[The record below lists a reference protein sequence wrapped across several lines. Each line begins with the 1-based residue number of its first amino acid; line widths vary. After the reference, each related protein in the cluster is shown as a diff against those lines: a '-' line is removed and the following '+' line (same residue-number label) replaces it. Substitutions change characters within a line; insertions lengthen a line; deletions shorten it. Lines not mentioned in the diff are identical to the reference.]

1 MTSYGLVL
9 TAAGSSR
16 RFGGDTSKVLLLLG
30 GVPVV
35 ARAAA
40 AFRAAL
46 GTLPTVLTARADDL
60 EALRALARRDP
71 ALAGAVVVEGGAT
84 RQESVARGVASLPP
98 GLDVVLVHDAARPLV
113 TPDLVRRVAD
123 AAARDGAAAPALPVR
138 DSVHRADPSGRLVE
152 TLDREAL
159 RTVQTPQAARA
170 ALLRRALDLAEQRGT
185 VATDEVALL
194 VAAGIPVTAVAGDP
208 DNVKLTVPADLTFAR
223 NVLEARRDLDA
234 PDDVVPR

>member
-1 MTSYGLVL
+1 MTTYGLVL

-46 GTLPTVLTARADDL
+46 GTLPPSSPPAPTTSRPSRARPP
-60 EALRALARRDP
+60 RPRPRRRRRRRGRRHP
-71 ALAGAVVVEGGAT
+71 P
-84 RQESVARGVASLPP
+84 ESVARGVGASRPASTSSSSTTPP
-98 GLDVVLVHDAARPLV
+98 APRH
-113 TPDLVRRVAD
+113 PDLIRRVAD
-123 AAARDGAAAPALPVR
+123 AAATAPPPRAPVR
-138 DSVHRADPSGRLVE
+138 DSVHRADAAGRLVE
-152 TLDREAL
+152 TLDRDAL

-170 ALLRRALDLAEQRGT
+170 DVLRRALDLAEQRGT
-185 VATDEVALL
+185 VATDEFALL
-194 VAAGIPVTAVAGDP
+194 VAAGFPVTAVAGDP

-223 NVLEARRDLDA
+223 NVLEARRDFDA
-234 PDDVVPR
+234 ADDVVPR

>member
-1 MTSYGLVL
+1 MTTYGLVL

-16 RFGGDTSKVLLLLG
+16 RFGGGTSKVLLLLG

-46 GTLPTVLTARADDL
+46 GTLPTVLTARAEDL
-60 EALRALARRDP
+60 DALRALTRRDP
-71 ALAGAVVVEGGAT
+71 TLAGAVVVEGGAT
-84 RQESVARGVASLPP
+84 RQQSVARGVGALPP

-123 AAARDGAAAPALPVR
+123 AAARDGAAAPALRVR
-138 DSVHRADPSGRLVE
+138 DSVHRADAAGRLVE
-152 TLDREAL
+152 TLEREAL

-170 ALLRRALDLAEQRGT
+170 PLLRRAIELAEQRGT
-185 VATDEVALL
+185 VVTDEVALL
-194 VAAGIPVTAVAGDP
+194 VAAGIAVTAVEGDP

-223 NVLEARRDLDA
+223 NVLELRHELDA
-234 PDDVVPR
+234 PDDDAAR